1 MATVINDLILMNQM
15 LTAEGA
21 LGTGS
26 SQRME
31 TAAVCVA
38 HLFRHVG
45 CAELRAHI
53 LWIFKA
59 YWVEETSHPK
69 RHLGHL
75 ERHSQTGICSAV

>member
-38 HLFRHVG
+38 HLFRCVG
-45 CAELRAHI
+45 CAELRANI
-53 LWIFKA
+53 LYTLDFQ
-59 YWVEETSHPK
+59 SL
-69 RHLGHL
+69 LG
-75 ERHSQTGICSAV
+75 